1 MSFKDNVNLHV
12 DKSAKLLNFSD
23 DLLEHLKSIHSLI
36 KVNVGVVLD
45 GKINNFTGWRAV
57 HSEHILPT
65 KGGLRYSETVDQD
78 DTEALASL
86 MTYKCAIVNIPFGGA
101 KGGLKIN
108 PKNYTMPQLR
118 EITKAFASKLI
129 NKGFISPALNVP
141 APDVGTSEREME
153 WILETY
159 KTLKPDD
166 INYRGCVTGKPL
178 HRGGIAG
185 RTEATGRGIEEVVRE
200 IFRHEDVVKE
210 AGLKN
215 ELKDNEIIVQG
226 FGNVGSNLAKH
237 LYNRDN
243 AKIIAVGEFDGYLY
257 NKKGIDINALIEF
270 YKTNKSINNPKLGK
284 FKNNPSELLELDCD
298 ILIPAALENAI
309 TIDNVD
315 KIKTKLIIEA
325 ANGPV
330 SFEADKK
337 LFEKGV
343 MIIPDIYVN
352 AGGVVVSYF
361 EWVKDISHIR
371 FGRVEKRF
379 QEQKILDIIDLIDK
393 KTNTKTDFDTIK
405 KIIHGADEEDLA
417 FSGLEDS
424 MRNAFIE
431 IYNEDDTERL
441 GFLCQDIEQ
450 GRFRIVFEGRGDKTR
465 LTKATVEYQ

>member
-23 DLLEHLKSIHSLI
+23 DLLEHLKSTHSLI

-65 KGGLRYSETVDQD
+65 KGGLRYSDTVDQD

-200 IFRHEDVVKE
+200 IFRHEDIVKE

-243 AKIIAVGEFDGYLY
+243 AKIIAIGEYDGYLY

-270 YKTNKSINNPKLGK
+270 FQKNKSINNPKLGE
-284 FKNNPSELLELDCD
+284 FKNKPSELLELDCD

-309 TIDNVD
+309 TVDNVD

-330 SFEADKK
+330 SFEADQK

-431 IYNEDDTERL
+431 IYNAKK
-441 GFLCQDIEQ
+441 QIKKS
-450 GRFRIVFEGRGDKTR
+450 FRDSAYYVSLKKIRNFY
-465 LTKATVEYQ
+465 TVEGFPKR

>member
-23 DLLEHLKSIHSLI
+23 DLLEHLKSTHSLI

-243 AKIIAVGEFDGYLY
+243 AKIIAIGEYDGYLY

-270 YKTNKSINNPKLGK
+270 YKTNKTINNPKLGE
-284 FKNNPSELLELDCD
+284 FKNKPSELLELDCD

-325 ANGPV
+325 ANGPI
-330 SFEADKK
+330 SFEADQK

-405 KIIHGADEEDLA
+405 RIVHGADEEDLA

-431 IYNEDDTERL
+431 IYNAKK
-441 GFLCQDIEQ
+441 QIKKS
-450 GRFRIVFEGRGDKTR
+450 FRDSAYYVSLKKIRNFY
-465 LTKATVEYQ
+465 TVEGFPKR

>member
-23 DLLEHLKSIHSLI
+23 DLLEHLKSTHSLI

-129 NKGFISPALNVP
+129 NRGFISPALNVP

-185 RTEATGRGIEEVVRE
+185 RTEATGRGIEEVIRE
-200 IFRHEDVVKE
+200 IFRHEDIVKE

-243 AKIIAVGEFDGYLY
+243 AKIIAIGEFDGYLY

-270 YKTNKSINNPKLGK
+270 FQKNKTINNPKLGE
-284 FKNNPSELLELDCD
+284 FKNNPSELLELNCD

-330 SFEADKK
+330 SFEADQK

-361 EWVKDISHIR
+361 EWVKNISHIR

-379 QEQKILDIIDLIDK
+379 QEQKILDIINLIDK

-405 KIIHGADEEDLA
+405 RIVHGADEEDLA

-431 IYNEDDTERL
+431 IYNAKKLIKKSFRESAYYVSLKKLRNFYTTE
-441 GFLCQDIEQ
+441 GFPK
-450 GRFRIVFEGRGDKTR
+450 R
-465 LTKATVEYQ
+465 

>member
-1 MSFKDNVNLHV
+1 MILKMSFKDNVNLHV

-23 DLLEHLKSIHSLI
+23 DLLEHLKSTHSLI

-243 AKIIAVGEFDGYLY
+243 AKIIAIGEYDGYLY

-270 YKTNKSINNPKLGK
+270 YKTNKTINNPKLGE
-284 FKNNPSELLELDCD
+284 FKNKPSELLELDCD

-309 TIDNVD
+309 TVDNVD

-325 ANGPV
+325 ANGPI
-330 SFEADKK
+330 SFEADQK

-405 KIIHGADEEDLA
+405 RIVHGADEEDLA

-431 IYNEDDTERL
+431 IYNAKK
-441 GFLCQDIEQ
+441 QIKKS
-450 GRFRIVFEGRGDKTR
+450 FRDSAYYVSLKKIRNFY
-465 LTKATVEYQ
+465 TVEGFPKR

>member
-23 DLLEHLKSIHSLI
+23 DLLEHLKSTHSLI

-108 PKNYTMPQLR
+108 PKKYSMPQLR

-200 IFRHEDVVKE
+200 IFRHEDIVKE

-243 AKIIAVGEFDGYLY
+243 AKIIAIGEYDGYLY

-270 YKTNKSINNPKLGK
+270 FQKNKSINNPKLGE
-284 FKNNPSELLELDCD
+284 FKNKPSELLELDCD

-309 TIDNVD
+309 TVDNVD

-330 SFEADKK
+330 SFEADQK

-405 KIIHGADEEDLA
+405 KIVHGADEEDLA

-431 IYNEDDTERL
+431 IYNAKKK
-441 GFLCQDIEQ
+441 IKKS
-450 GRFRIVFEGRGDKTR
+450 FRDSAYYVSLKKIRNFY
-465 LTKATVEYQ
+465 TVEGFPKR

>member
-23 DLLEHLKSIHSLI
+23 DLLEHLKSTHSLI

-200 IFRHEDVVKE
+200 IFRHEDIVKE

-243 AKIIAVGEFDGYLY
+243 AKIIAIGEFDGYLY

-270 YKTNKSINNPKLGK
+270 FKKNKSINNPKLGE

-309 TIDNVD
+309 TVDNVD

-325 ANGPV
+325 ANGPI
-330 SFEADKK
+330 SFEADQK

-431 IYNEDDTERL
+431 IYNAKKQIKRS
-441 GFLCQDIEQ
+441 
-450 GRFRIVFEGRGDKTR
+450 FRDSAYYVSLKKIRNFY
-465 LTKATVEYQ
+465 TVEGFPKR

>member
-200 IFRHEDVVKE
+200 IFRHEDIVKE
-210 AGLKN
+210 AGLKSK
-215 ELKDNEIIVQG
+215 LKDNEIIVQG

-243 AKIIAVGEFDGYLY
+243 AKIIAIGEFDGYLY

-270 YKTNKSINNPKLGK
+270 FQKNKSINNPKLGE
-284 FKNNPSELLELDCD
+284 FKNKPSELLELDCD

-309 TIDNVD
+309 TVDNVD

-330 SFEADKK
+330 SFEADQK

-431 IYNEDDTERL
+431 IYNAKKKIKRS
-441 GFLCQDIEQ
+441 
-450 GRFRIVFEGRGDKTR
+450 FRDSAYYVSLKKIRNFY
-465 LTKATVEYQ
+465 TVEGFPKR

>member
-23 DLLEHLKSIHSLI
+23 DLLEHLKSTHSLI

-243 AKIIAVGEFDGYLY
+243 AKIIAIGEFDGYLY
-257 NKKGIDINALIEF
+257 NKKGIDINVLIEF
-270 YKTNKSINNPKLGK
+270 FQKNKSINNPKLGE

-309 TIDNVD
+309 TVDNVD

-325 ANGPV
+325 ANGPI
-330 SFEADKK
+330 SFEADQK
-337 LFEKGV
+337 LFERGV

-431 IYNEDDTERL
+431 IYNAKKQIKRS
-441 GFLCQDIEQ
+441 
-450 GRFRIVFEGRGDKTR
+450 FRDSAYYVSLKKIRNFY
-465 LTKATVEYQ
+465 TVEGFPKR

>member
-23 DLLEHLKSIHSLI
+23 DLLDHLKSIHSLI

-200 IFRHEDVVKE
+200 IFRHEDIVKE

-243 AKIIAVGEFDGYLY
+243 AKIIAIGEFDGYLY

-270 YKTNKSINNPKLGK
+270 FQKNKSINNPKLGE
-284 FKNNPSELLELDCD
+284 FKNKPSELLELDCD

-325 ANGPV
+325 ANGPI
-330 SFEADKK
+330 SFEADQK

-431 IYNEDDTERL
+431 IYNAKK
-441 GFLCQDIEQ
+441 QIKKS
-450 GRFRIVFEGRGDKTR
+450 FRDSAYYVSLKKIRNFY
-465 LTKATVEYQ
+465 TVEGFPKR

>member
-23 DLLEHLKSIHSLI
+23 DLLEHLKSTHSLI

-200 IFRHEDVVKE
+200 IFRHEDIVKE

-243 AKIIAVGEFDGYLY
+243 AKIIAIGEFDGYLY

-270 YKTNKSINNPKLGK
+270 FQKNKSINNPKLGE
-284 FKNNPSELLELDCD
+284 FKNKPSELLELDCD

-309 TIDNVD
+309 TVDNVD

-325 ANGPV
+325 ANGPI
-330 SFEADKK
+330 SFEADQK

-431 IYNEDDTERL
+431 IYNAKK
-441 GFLCQDIEQ
+441 QIKKS
-450 GRFRIVFEGRGDKTR
+450 FRDSAYYVSLKKIRNFY
-465 LTKATVEYQ
+465 TVEGFPKR

>member
-23 DLLEHLKSIHSLI
+23 DLLEHLKSTHSLI

-108 PKNYTMPQLR
+108 PKNYSMPQLR

-243 AKIIAVGEFDGYLY
+243 AKIIAIGEYDGYLY

-270 YKTNKSINNPKLGK
+270 YKTNKSINNPKLGE

-315 KIKTKLIIEA
+315 KIKTRLIIEA
-325 ANGPV
+325 ANGPI

-405 KIIHGADEEDLA
+405 RIVHGADEEDLA

-431 IYNEDDTERL
+431 IYNAKK
-441 GFLCQDIEQ
+441 QIKKS
-450 GRFRIVFEGRGDKTR
+450 FRDSAYYVSLKKIRNFY
-465 LTKATVEYQ
+465 TVEGFPKR

>member
-1 MSFKDNVNLHV
+1 MSFKDNVNSHV

-23 DLLEHLKSIHSLI
+23 DLLEHLKSTHSLI

-243 AKIIAVGEFDGYLY
+243 AKIVAIGEFDGYLY
-257 NKKGIDINALIEF
+257 NKKGIDINALIKF
-270 YKTNKSINNPKLGK
+270 FQKNKSINNPKLGE
-284 FKNNPSELLELDCD
+284 FKNKPSELLELDCD

-325 ANGPV
+325 ANGPI
-330 SFEADKK
+330 SFEADQK

-405 KIIHGADEEDLA
+405 RIVHGADEEDLA

-431 IYNEDDTERL
+431 IYNAKK
-441 GFLCQDIEQ
+441 QIKKS
-450 GRFRIVFEGRGDKTR
+450 FRDSAYYVSLKKIRNFY
-465 LTKATVEYQ
+465 TVEGFPKR

>member
-23 DLLEHLKSIHSLI
+23 DLLEHLKSTHSLI

-129 NKGFISPALNVP
+129 NKGFISPASNVP

-200 IFRHEDVVKE
+200 IFRHEDIVKE

-243 AKIIAVGEFDGYLY
+243 AKIIAIGEYDGYLY

-270 YKTNKSINNPKLGK
+270 FQKNKSINNPKLGE
-284 FKNNPSELLELDCD
+284 FKNKPSELLELDCD

-309 TIDNVD
+309 TVDNVD

-330 SFEADKK
+330 SFEADQK

-431 IYNEDDTERL
+431 IYNAKK
-441 GFLCQDIEQ
+441 QIKKS
-450 GRFRIVFEGRGDKTR
+450 FRDSAYYVSLKKIRNFY
-465 LTKATVEYQ
+465 TVEGFPKR

>member
-1 MSFKDNVNLHV
+1 MSFKDNVNLYV

-23 DLLEHLKSIHSLI
+23 DLLEHLKSTHSLI

-108 PKNYTMPQLR
+108 PKSYTMPQLR

-210 AGLKN
+210 AGLKK

-243 AKIIAVGEFDGYLY
+243 AKIIAIGEFDGYLY

-270 YKTNKSINNPKLGK
+270 FQKNKSFNNPKLGE

-309 TIDNVD
+309 TVDNVD

-325 ANGPV
+325 ANGPI
-330 SFEADKK
+330 SFEADQK

-431 IYNEDDTERL
+431 IYNVKKQIKRS
-441 GFLCQDIEQ
+441 
-450 GRFRIVFEGRGDKTR
+450 FRDSAYYVSLKKIRNFY
-465 LTKATVEYQ
+465 TVEGFPKR

>member
-23 DLLEHLKSIHSLI
+23 DLLEHLKSTHSLI

-210 AGLKN
+210 AGLKK

-243 AKIIAVGEFDGYLY
+243 AKIIAIGEFDGYLY

-270 YKTNKSINNPKLGK
+270 FQKNKSINNPKLGE

-309 TIDNVD
+309 TVDNVD

-325 ANGPV
+325 ANGPI
-330 SFEADKK
+330 SFEADQK

-431 IYNEDDTERL
+431 IYNAKKQIKRS
-441 GFLCQDIEQ
+441 
-450 GRFRIVFEGRGDKTR
+450 FRDSAYYVSLKKIRNFY
-465 LTKATVEYQ
+465 TVEGFPKR

>member
-23 DLLEHLKSIHSLI
+23 DLLEHLKSTHSLI

-86 MTYKCAIVNIPFGGA
+86 MTYKCAIVNIPFAGA

-243 AKIIAVGEFDGYLY
+243 AKIVAIGEFDGYLY
-257 NKKGIDINALIEF
+257 NKKGIDINALIKF
-270 YKTNKSINNPKLGK
+270 FQKNKSINNPKLGE
-284 FKNNPSELLELDCD
+284 FKNKPSELLELDCD

-325 ANGPV
+325 ANGPI
-330 SFEADKK
+330 SFEADQK

-393 KTNTKTDFDTIK
+393 KTNTKTDFETIK
-405 KIIHGADEEDLA
+405 NIVHGADEEDLA

-431 IYNEDDTERL
+431 IYNAKKQIKRS
-441 GFLCQDIEQ
+441 
-450 GRFRIVFEGRGDKTR
+450 FRDSAYYVSLKKIRNFY
-465 LTKATVEYQ
+465 TVEGFPKR

>member
-23 DLLEHLKSIHSLI
+23 DLLEHLKSTHSLI

-86 MTYKCAIVNIPFGGA
+86 MTYKCAIVNIPFAGA

-243 AKIIAVGEFDGYLY
+243 AKIVAIGEFDGYLY
-257 NKKGIDINALIEF
+257 NKKGIDINALINF
-270 YKTNKSINNPKLGK
+270 FQKNKSINNPKLGE

-325 ANGPV
+325 ANGPI
-330 SFEADKK
+330 SFEADQK

-431 IYNEDDTERL
+431 IYNAKR
-441 GFLCQDIEQ
+441 QIK
-450 GRFRIVFEGRGDKTR
+450 RSFRDSAYYVSLKKIRNFY
-465 LTKATVEYQ
+465 TVEGFPKR

>member
-23 DLLEHLKSIHSLI
+23 DLLEHLKSTHSLI

-166 INYRGCVTGKPL
+166 INYRACVTGKPL

-243 AKIIAVGEFDGYLY
+243 AKIIAIGEFDGYLY

-270 YKTNKSINNPKLGK
+270 FQKNKSINNPKLGE

-309 TIDNVD
+309 TVDNVD

-325 ANGPV
+325 ANGPI
-330 SFEADKK
+330 SFEADQK

-393 KTNTKTDFDTIK
+393 KTDTKTDFDTIK

-431 IYNEDDTERL
+431 IYDAKKQIKRS
-441 GFLCQDIEQ
+441 
-450 GRFRIVFEGRGDKTR
+450 FRESAYYVSLKKIRNFY
-465 LTKATVEYQ
+465 TVEGFPKR

>member
-12 DKSAKLLNFSD
+12 DKSAKLLDFSD
-23 DLLEHLKSIHSLI
+23 DLLEHLKSTHSLI

-243 AKIIAVGEFDGYLY
+243 AKIIAIGEFDGYLY

-270 YKTNKSINNPKLGK
+270 FQKNKSINNPKLGE

-309 TIDNVD
+309 TVDNVD

-325 ANGPV
+325 ANGPI
-330 SFEADKK
+330 SFEADQK

-343 MIIPDIYVN
+343 VIIPDIYVN

-431 IYNEDDTERL
+431 IYNAKKQIKRS
-441 GFLCQDIEQ
+441 
-450 GRFRIVFEGRGDKTR
+450 FRDSAYYVSLKKIRNFY
-465 LTKATVEYQ
+465 TVEGFPKR

>member
-23 DLLEHLKSIHSLI
+23 DLLEHLKSTHSLI

-200 IFRHEDVVKE
+200 IFRHEDIIKE
-210 AGLKN
+210 AGLKS

-237 LYNRDN
+237 LYNRDD
-243 AKIIAVGEFDGYLY
+243 AKIIAIGEFDGYLY
-257 NKKGIDINALIEF
+257 NKKGIDINELIEF
-270 YKTNKSINNPKLGK
+270 FQKNKTINNPKLGE
-284 FKNNPSELLELDCD
+284 FKNNPSKLLELDCD

-309 TIDNVD
+309 TVDNVD

-325 ANGPV
+325 ANGPI
-330 SFEADKK
+330 SFEADQK
-337 LFEKGV
+337 LFEKRV

-431 IYNEDDTERL
+431 IYNAKK
-441 GFLCQDIEQ
+441 QIKKS
-450 GRFRIVFEGRGDKTR
+450 FRDSAYYVSLKKIRNFY
-465 LTKATVEYQ
+465 TVEGFPKR

>member
-23 DLLEHLKSIHSLI
+23 DLLEHLKSTHSLI

-65 KGGLRYSETVDQD
+65 KGGLRYLETVDQD

-86 MTYKCAIVNIPFGGA
+86 VTYKCAIVNIPFGGA

-243 AKIIAVGEFDGYLY
+243 AKIIAIGEFDGYLY

-270 YKTNKSINNPKLGK
+270 YKTNKTINNPKLGK

-325 ANGPV
+325 ANGPI
-330 SFEADKK
+330 SFEADQK

-405 KIIHGADEEDLA
+405 RIVHGADEEDLA

-431 IYNEDDTERL
+431 IYNAKK
-441 GFLCQDIEQ
+441 QIKKS
-450 GRFRIVFEGRGDKTR
+450 FRESAYYVSLKKIRNFY
-465 LTKATVEYQ
+465 TVEGFPKR

>member
-23 DLLEHLKSIHSLI
+23 DLLEHLKSTHSLI

-243 AKIIAVGEFDGYLY
+243 AKIVAIGEFDGYLY
-257 NKKGIDINALIEF
+257 NKKGIDINALIKF
-270 YKTNKSINNPKLGK
+270 FQKNKSINNPKLGE
-284 FKNNPSELLELDCD
+284 FKNKPSELLELDCD

-325 ANGPV
+325 ANGPI
-330 SFEADKK
+330 SFEADQK

-405 KIIHGADEEDLA
+405 RIVHGADEEDLA

-431 IYNEDDTERL
+431 IYNAKK
-441 GFLCQDIEQ
+441 QIKKS
-450 GRFRIVFEGRGDKTR
+450 FRDSAYYVSLKKIRNFY
-465 LTKATVEYQ
+465 TVEGFPKR

>member
-23 DLLEHLKSIHSLI
+23 DLLEHLKSTHSLI

-108 PKNYTMPQLR
+108 PKNYSMPQLR

-200 IFRHEDVVKE
+200 IFRHEDIVKE

-243 AKIIAVGEFDGYLY
+243 AKIIAIGEYDGYLY

-270 YKTNKSINNPKLGK
+270 FQKNKSINNPELGE
-284 FKNNPSELLELDCD
+284 FKNKPSELLELDCD

-309 TIDNVD
+309 TVDNVD

-330 SFEADKK
+330 SFEADQK
-337 LFEKGV
+337 LFEKGI

-361 EWVKDISHIR
+361 EWVKNISHIR

-431 IYNEDDTERL
+431 IYNAKK
-441 GFLCQDIEQ
+441 QIKKS
-450 GRFRIVFEGRGDKTR
+450 FRDSAYYVSLKKIRNFY
-465 LTKATVEYQ
+465 TVEGFPKR

>member
-23 DLLEHLKSIHSLI
+23 DLLEHLKSTHSLI

-200 IFRHEDVVKE
+200 IFRHEDIVKE

-243 AKIIAVGEFDGYLY
+243 AKIVAIGEFDGYLY
-257 NKKGIDINALIEF
+257 NKKGIDINALIKF
-270 YKTNKSINNPKLGK
+270 FQKNKSINNPKLGE
-284 FKNNPSELLELDCD
+284 FKNKPSELLELDCD

-325 ANGPV
+325 ANGPI
-330 SFEADKK
+330 SFEADQK
-337 LFEKGV
+337 LLEKGV

-393 KTNTKTDFDTIK
+393 KTNTKTDFETIK
-405 KIIHGADEEDLA
+405 NIVHGADEEDLA

-431 IYNEDDTERL
+431 IYNAKKQIKRS
-441 GFLCQDIEQ
+441 
-450 GRFRIVFEGRGDKTR
+450 FRDSAYYVSLKKIRNFY
-465 LTKATVEYQ
+465 TVEGFPKR

>member
-1 MSFKDNVNLHV
+1 MSFKNNVNLHV

-23 DLLEHLKSIHSLI
+23 DLLEHLKSTHSLI

-200 IFRHEDVVKE
+200 IFRHEDIVKE
-210 AGLKN
+210 AGLKK

-237 LYNRDN
+237 LYNRDS
-243 AKIIAVGEFDGYLY
+243 AKIIAIGEFDGYLY
-257 NKKGIDINALIEF
+257 NKKGIDINALIVF
-270 YKTNKSINNPKLGK
+270 FQKNKSINNPKLGE
-284 FKNNPSELLELDCD
+284 FKNNPSELLELNCD

-325 ANGPV
+325 ANGPI
-330 SFEADKK
+330 SFEADQK

-343 MIIPDIYVN
+343 VIIPDIYVN

-431 IYNEDDTERL
+431 IYNAKKQIKRS
-441 GFLCQDIEQ
+441 
-450 GRFRIVFEGRGDKTR
+450 FRDSAYYVSLKKIRNFY
-465 LTKATVEYQ
+465 TVEGFPKR

>member
-23 DLLEHLKSIHSLI
+23 DLLEHLKSTHSLI

-243 AKIIAVGEFDGYLY
+243 AKIVAIGELDGYLY
-257 NKKGIDINALIEF
+257 NKKGIDVNALIKF
-270 YKTNKSINNPKLGK
+270 FQKNKSINNPKLGE
-284 FKNNPSELLELDCD
+284 FKNKPSELLELDCD

-309 TIDNVD
+309 TIKNVD

-325 ANGPV
+325 ANGPI
-330 SFEADKK
+330 SFEADQK

-343 MIIPDIYVN
+343 IIIPDIYVN

-393 KTNTKTDFDTIK
+393 KTNTKTDFETIK
-405 KIIHGADEEDLA
+405 NIVHGADEEDLA

-431 IYNEDDTERL
+431 IYNAKKQIKRS
-441 GFLCQDIEQ
+441 
-450 GRFRIVFEGRGDKTR
+450 FRDSAYYVSLKKIRNFY
-465 LTKATVEYQ
+465 TVEGFPKR

>member
-23 DLLEHLKSIHSLI
+23 DLLEHLKSTHSLI

-243 AKIIAVGEFDGYLY
+243 AKIIAIGEYDGYLY
-257 NKKGIDINALIEF
+257 NKKGIDINSLIEF
-270 YKTNKSINNPKLGK
+270 YKTNKTINNPKLGE
-284 FKNNPSELLELDCD
+284 FKNKPSELLELDCD

-309 TIDNVD
+309 TVDNVD

-325 ANGPV
+325 ANGPI
-330 SFEADKK
+330 SFEADQK

-405 KIIHGADEEDLA
+405 RIVHGADEEDLA

-431 IYNEDDTERL
+431 IYNAKK
-441 GFLCQDIEQ
+441 QIKKS
-450 GRFRIVFEGRGDKTR
+450 FRDSAYYVSLKKIRNFY
-465 LTKATVEYQ
+465 TVEGFPKR

>member
-243 AKIIAVGEFDGYLY
+243 AKIIAIGEYDGYLY

-270 YKTNKSINNPKLGK
+270 FQKNKNINNPKLGE
-284 FKNNPSELLELDCD
+284 FKNKPSELLELDCD

-309 TIDNVD
+309 TVDNVD

-325 ANGPV
+325 ANGPI
-330 SFEADKK
+330 SFEADQK
-337 LFEKGV
+337 LFKKGT

-431 IYNEDDTERL
+431 IYNAKKKIKRS
-441 GFLCQDIEQ
+441 
-450 GRFRIVFEGRGDKTR
+450 FRESAYYVSLKKIRNFY
-465 LTKATVEYQ
+465 TVEGFPKR